1 MQTHLTDCI
10 LELYNHIVEMIC
22 HFQIRIPKPSHTK
35 CFLSP
40 LAAVTSSSWLGLFGS
55 LSFFFFFFFGSVTM
69 IIKSSIFSGLS
80 VDYTQISFP
89 SNQQT
94 HRYLDELLKSPVDGR
109 TEIRDTLVKLNS
121 GHGTLADAFRSEFK
135 FL

>member
-1 MQTHLTDCI
+1 MAWTFW
-10 LELYNHIVEMIC
+10 LYVEFPESI
-22 HFQIRIPKPSHTK
+22 
-35 CFLSP
+35 
-40 LAAVTSSSWLGLFGS
+40 
-55 LSFFFFFFFGSVTM
+55 TM

-135 FL
+135 FLYRKVSDVLKSRIQRWTYLVNVLVGTASTESVETKLLMCVSLPTHS